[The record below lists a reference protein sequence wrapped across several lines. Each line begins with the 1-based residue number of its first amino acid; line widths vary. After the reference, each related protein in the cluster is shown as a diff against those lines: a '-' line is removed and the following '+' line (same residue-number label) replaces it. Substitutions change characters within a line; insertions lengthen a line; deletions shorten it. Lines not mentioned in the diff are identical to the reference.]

1 MRLIAVVL
9 HFLALGLVCLGADG
23 TPALQDP
30 WEVSYANLDATGP
43 HVLGCWK
50 FDELP
55 LADASGHG
63 AQLLSNTANLVPDGR
78 FGGGLKC
85 ATATHAAVA
94 LPRHSPPGPF
104 SAEMWVKVDP
114 NTPQTKTACLLD
126 KQGAL
131 MDDFCWNLLPANE
144 RGLRQMVVRLGF
156 GSFVK
161 EFVSTPV
168 YLPINEWRH
177 LAFTYDGAGRVAF
190 FADSQPSGEAF
201 EERCGSVHPGAQALC
216 LGNSIAG
223 AAAFPG
229 VIDEVRI
236 CSGVREFAAFLLEI
250 NSVSHVW
257 ERMER
262 PLPMK
267 ITCSNLRRQPLTGA
281 DMTFIVDGVKQSF
294 IFPDLAPGAAA
305 VNEFGPDT
313 SLKPGAYTLE
323 VVMGKGSSR
332 VSHSQ
337 KFQIVGRRSQ
347 MLPVIMDGMSQSD
360 LPQLQP
366 LACTHWT
373 GISNDDAPYA
383 GTANRSRPL
392 AVRPKIEAGL
402 QSGLRTVAALDYDQF
417 ILSRG
422 FRKKD
427 RDGKEYSPSEIN
439 AANPEV
445 ANAMASSGQVF
456 TVYYRNFNTWSGVL
470 LGSSSLNKTHPGFDP
485 GDLDAYRKFRGQEI
499 PAEIQRDDVDWRKLP
514 GFPINR
520 MIPDD
525 HPILKY
531 YRWLWSEG
539 NGWRAVNEAWH
550 RGYEKRKQDRVDT
563 WIMHHPSVRQPS
575 KAGGFSAVK
584 YIGDQSMDSYDP
596 LMAGLCADQQ
606 LAMSA
611 AHKNEMGVFGIIPLS
626 WDRSLVSPVGAEAT
640 AESIMQWDRI
650 SPLQRISVAPAIIT
664 ENLWMM
670 LSRPVKGLVLTEGFA
685 LRAGEDQLK
694 ITPGA
699 THPQSYTAFSHV
711 AKRLLFPLGPM
722 LARRQPW
729 RSPVAMLE
737 SFTSQMMAGR
747 GLYRGGSPRTLEV
760 WQALQHAHIQTDI
773 EYEETLAEGGLDGRQ
788 ILLMTDCDV
797 LPVSVV
803 EKIRKWQEMGGKII
817 ADEHLC
823 PALKADALLSEA
835 VEPAVRAA
843 PPEKNS
849 TTADASTPAPVVP
862 SLPLLPE
869 RITKL
874 CADLGW
880 RPLVS
885 CDSAD
890 VILHASQTGEAICLF
905 VINDRR
911 TAGSYVGQH
920 GLVREA
926 GLPVTASLNL
936 GLEKVNV
943 YDLSHAAFVLPKR
956 ADNGLSIPLKLGP
969 SEGRVLL
976 LSPSPLLD
984 MEFELPETATC
995 GNIAE
1000 LRINLK
1006 TSGGKPMPAAIPVAV
1021 SIRNAD
1027 GVPAEFDGH
1036 HVVENGELTL
1046 RLDLAKNETP
1056 GTWEVHV
1063 RELASGMES
1072 VKWMH
1077 VHP

>member
-1 MRLIAVVL
+1 MSFRLAILYHLVLSGLCLIAQ
-9 HFLALGLVCLGADG
+9 GA
-23 TPALQDP
+23 PPLQDP
-30 WEVSYANLDATGP
+30 WEESYANLDATGP

-55 LADASGHG
+55 LVDASGHG
-63 AQLLSNTANLVPDGR
+63 AQLVSDRANLVPDGR

-85 ATATHAAVA
+85 ASATKSAVA
-94 LPRHSPPGPF
+94 LPRHSPLGAF
-104 SAEMWVKVDP
+104 SAEMWVKVTTETSP
-114 NTPQTKTACLLD
+114 SQTACLLD
-126 KQGAL
+126 KQGVR

-144 RGLRQMVVRLGF
+144 RGLRQMVVKLGF
-156 GSFVK
+156 GTFVK
-161 EFVSTPV
+161 EFVSEPV
-168 YLPINEWRH
+168 FLPINDWRH

-190 FADSQPSGEAF
+190 FANSQPSGEAF
-201 EERCGSVHPGAQALC
+201 EERCGALQPGAQSLC
-216 LGNSIAG
+216 LGSSLAG

-229 VIDEVRI
+229 VIDEVRL
-236 CSGVREFAAFLLEI
+236 CSGVRGFAAFLLEI

-262 PLPMK
+262 SLPVK
-267 ITCSNLRRQPLTGA
+267 ITCTNLRPQPLNGA
-281 DMTFIVDGVKQSF
+281 DMTFIVDGVEQSF
-294 IFPDLAPGAAA
+294 IFPDLAPGASN

-313 SLKPGAYTLE
+313 ALKPGTYTLE
-323 VVMGKGSSR
+323 VVMGKGSRR
-332 VSHSQ
+332 VSHSHE
-337 KFQIVGRRSQ
+337 FQIVGRRTQ
-347 MLPVIMDGMSQSD
+347 MLPVIMDGAGQAD
-360 LPQLQP
+360 LTQLQP

-383 GTANRSRPL
+383 GTANKSRPL

-402 QSGLRTVAALDYDQF
+402 QSGLRTVASLDYDQLM
-417 ILSRG
+417 LSRG
-422 FRKKD
+422 FRKAG
-427 RDGKEYSPSEIN
+427 RDGKEYSPLEIN
-439 AANPEV
+439 AAHPEA
-445 ANAMASSGQVF
+445 ANLMAACGNMF
-456 TVYYRNFNTWSGVL
+456 TLYYRNFNAWSGVL
-470 LGSSSLNKTHPGFDP
+470 LGSSSLGKTHPGF
-485 GDLDAYRKFRGQEI
+485 GALDLEAYRKFSGQEI
-499 PAEIQRDDVDWRKLP
+499 PAEIHADDVDWQKLP
-514 GFPINR
+514 GFPTNR

-525 HPILKY
+525 HPALKY

-539 NGWRAVNEAWH
+539 NGRKAVNEAWH
-550 RGYEKRKQDRVDT
+550 RAYERRKQDRAET

-575 KAGGFSAVK
+575 KAGSFASVMC
-584 YIGDQSMDSYDP
+584 IGDQSMDSRDP

-611 AHKNEMGVFGIIPLS
+611 ANEHELDVFGILPLS
-626 WDRSLVSPVGAEAT
+626 WDRVSVSPVGAERT

-650 SPLQRISVAPAIIT
+650 SPLQRISVAPAILK

-685 LRAGEDQLK
+685 LRSANNQLQS
-694 ITPGA
+694 ILGA
-699 THPQSYTAFSHV
+699 THPQSYAAFSDV

-722 LARRQPW
+722 LAKRQPW

-747 GLYRGGSPRTLEV
+747 GLYRGASPRTLEV
-760 WQALQHAHIQTDI
+760 WHALQHAHVQTDI
-773 EYEETLAEGGLDGRQ
+773 VYEETLAKGGLDGRQ
-788 ILLMTDCDV
+788 ILIMTDCDI

-803 EKIRKWQEMGGKII
+803 EKIRNWQKMGGRII

-823 PALKADALLSEA
+823 PALKADALLSEP
-835 VEPAVRAA
+835 VETNVQASPPADTSNV
-843 PPEKNS
+843 
-849 TTADASTPAPVVP
+849 APVAP
-862 SLPLLPE
+862 QPLPE
-869 RITKL
+869 RLTQL
-874 CADLGW
+874 CKEFGW
-880 RPLVS
+880 QPLVS

-890 VILHASQTGEAICLF
+890 VILHASLSGEATCLF

-911 TAGSYVGQH
+911 EAGSYVGQH

-936 GLEKVNV
+936 GEGKLNV
-943 YDLSHAAFVLPKR
+943 YDLSHAAFLLPKR
-956 ADNGLSIPLKLGP
+956 TDSGLSIPLKLGP
-969 SEGRVLL
+969 AEGRVLL

-1000 LRINLK
+1000 ARIKLM

-1021 SIRNAD
+1021 TIRDANGA
-1027 GVPAEFDGH
+1027 PAEFDGY
-1036 HVVENGELTL
+1036 HVVENGELIL

-1072 VKWMH
+1072 VKWMQ
-1077 VHP
+1077 VNQ

>member
-1 MRLIAVVL
+1 MRVL
-9 HFLALGLVCLGADG
+9 AAMVNYLALGLICIGADA
-23 TPALQDP
+23 TPVLQDP

-63 AQLLSNTANLVPDGR
+63 AQLLSNKANLVPDGR
-78 FGGGLKC
+78 FGGGLNC
-85 ATATHAAVA
+85 ATATKAAAV
-94 LPRHSPPGPF
+94 LPRHSPQGAF
-104 SAEMWVKVDP
+104 SAEMWVKVAP
-114 NTPQTKTACLLD
+114 NTAQTKTACLLD

-131 MDDFCWNLLPANE
+131 MDDFCWSLQPANE
-144 RGLRQMVVRLGF
+144 RGLRQMVVKLGF

-161 EFVSTPV
+161 EFVSVPV
-168 YLPINEWRH
+168 FLPVNEWRH

-190 FADSQPSGEAF
+190 FVDSQPSGEAF
-201 EERCGSVHPGAQALC
+201 EERCGASHPGAQPLC
-216 LGNSIAG
+216 LGNSITE

-236 CSGVREFAAFLLEI
+236 CSGVRGFAAFLLEI
-250 NSVSHVW
+250 NGASHVW

-262 PLPMK
+262 PLAMK
-267 ITCSNLRRQPLTGA
+267 ITCTNLRRQPLTAA
-281 DMTFIVDGVKQSF
+281 DMTFIVDGIKQSF
-294 IFPDLAPGAAA
+294 IFPDLAPGEAKI
-305 VNEFGPDT
+305 NEYGPDT
-313 SLKPGAYTLE
+313 SLKPGDYTLE

-347 MLPVIMDGMSQSD
+347 MLPVIMDGMSQAD

-383 GTANRSRPL
+383 GTADRSRPV
-392 AVRPKIEAGL
+392 AVRTKIEAGL
-402 QSGLRTVAALDYDQF
+402 QSGLRSVASVNYDPF
-417 ILSRG
+417 MLSRG
-422 FRKKD
+422 FRKTD
-427 RDGKEYSPSEIN
+427 RDGKEYSPTELN

-445 ANAMASSGQVF
+445 ANAMASCGQVF
-456 TVYYRNFNTWSGVL
+456 TVYYRNFSAWSGVL
-470 LGSSSLNKTHPGFDP
+470 LGSSPLSKTHPGFGP
-485 GDLDAYRKFRGQEI
+485 GDLDAYRKFSGQEI
-499 PAEIQRDDVDWRKLP
+499 PAEIQSDDVDWKKLP
-514 GFPINR
+514 GFPTNR

-525 HPILKY
+525 YPILKY

-539 NGWRAVNEAWH
+539 NGWKALNEAWR
-550 RGYEKRKQDRVDT
+550 RGYEKRKQDRADT
-563 WIMHHPSVRQPS
+563 WIVHHPSVRQPS
-575 KAGGFSAVK
+575 KAGGFSSVN
-584 YIGDQSMDSYDP
+584 YIADQSIDSRDP

-611 AHKNEMGVFGIIPLS
+611 AHQNGPGVFGIMPLS
-626 WDRSLVSPVGAEAT
+626 WDRSLASPAGAEDT

-650 SPLQRISVAPAIIT
+650 SPLQRISVAPVILT

-685 LRAGEDQLK
+685 LRTDENQLK
-694 ITPGA
+694 ISPGA
-699 THPQSYTAFSHV
+699 THPQIKAAFSDV

-729 RSPVAMLE
+729 RSPVAMVE

-747 GLYRGGSPRTLEV
+747 GIYRGGSSRTLEV
-760 WQALQHAHIQTDI
+760 WRALQHAHVQADI
-773 EYEETLAEGGLDGRQ
+773 LYEEALVDGGLDGRQ

-797 LPVSVV
+797 LPASVV
-803 EKIRKWQEMGGKII
+803 EKIKEWQEAGGKII

-823 PALKADALLSEA
+823 PALKADAFLSEP
-835 VEPAVRAA
+835 VEPTVPSGMPDQNSAA
-843 PPEKNS
+843 
-849 TTADASTPAPVVP
+849 ADAANTALVMPAQ
-862 SLPLLPE
+862 PLLPE
-869 RITKL
+869 RIARL
-874 CADLGW
+874 CRDLGW
-880 RPLVS
+880 RPLAS
-885 CDSAD
+885 CDSSD
-890 VILHASQTGEAICLF
+890 VILHASQTGDAICLF

-911 TAGSYVGQH
+911 AAGKYVGQH

-926 GLPVTASLNL
+926 GLPVAASLNL
-936 GLEKVNV
+936 GLDKVNV

-956 ADNGLSIPLKLGP
+956 TDNGLSISLKLGP
-969 SEGRVLL
+969 AEGRVLL
-976 LSPSPLLD
+976 LSPSPLLE
-984 MEFELPETATC
+984 MECELPETATC
-995 GNIAE
+995 GNTAE
-1000 LRINLK
+1000 IRIRLT

-1021 SIRNAD
+1021 SIRDAD

-1036 HVVENGELTL
+1036 HVVENGELIL

-1056 GTWEVHV
+1056 GTWEVRV

-1072 VKWMH
+1072 VKWMQ
-1077 VHP
+1077 VNP

>member
-1 MRLIAVVL
+1 MRLRSAIL
-9 HFLALGLVCLGADG
+9 HLLALGLVCRGANG
-23 TPALQDP
+23 TPPLQDP
-30 WEVSYANLDATGP
+30 WEESYANLDATGT

-63 AQLLSNTANLVPDGR
+63 AQLVSDRANLVPDGR

-85 ATATHAAVA
+85 ATATKSAVA
-94 LPRHSPPGPF
+94 LPRHSPQGAF
-104 SAEMWVKVDP
+104 SAEMWVKVATD
-114 NTPQTKTACLLD
+114 TPPTQTACLLD
-126 KQGAL
+126 KQGAR
-131 MDDFCWNLLPANE
+131 MEDFCWNLLPANE
-144 RGLRQMVVRLGF
+144 RGLRQMVVKLGF
-156 GSFVK
+156 GTFVK
-161 EFVSTPV
+161 EFVSAPV
-168 YLPINEWRH
+168 FLPINDWRH

-190 FADSQPSGEAF
+190 FADSQPSGEIF
-201 EERCGSVHPGAQALC
+201 EERCGALQPGAQSLC
-216 LGNSIAG
+216 LGSSIAG

-236 CSGVREFAAFLLEI
+236 CSGVRGFAAFLLEI

-262 PLPMK
+262 SLPMK
-267 ITCSNLRRQPLTGA
+267 INCTNLRPQPLTGA
-281 DMTFIVDGVKQSF
+281 DMTFIVDGVEQSF
-294 IFPDLAPGAAA
+294 IFPDLAPGAANI
-305 VNEFGPDT
+305 NEFGPDT
-313 SLKPGAYTLE
+313 SLKLGAYTLE
-323 VVMGKGSSR
+323 VVMGKGSRR
-332 VSHSQ
+332 VSRSQ
-337 KFQIVGRRSQ
+337 EFQIVGRRSQ

-383 GTANRSRPL
+383 GTANKSRPL

-402 QSGLRTVAALDYDQF
+402 QSGLRTVAALDYDQLM
-417 ILSRG
+417 LSRG
-422 FRKKD
+422 FRKAG
-427 RDGKEYSPSEIN
+427 RDGKEFSPPEIN
-439 AANPEV
+439 AAHPEAANFMV
-445 ANAMASSGQVF
+445 ACGNMF
-456 TVYYRNFNTWSGVL
+456 TLYYRNFNAWSGVL
-470 LGSSSLNKTHPGFDP
+470 LGSSSLSKTHPGFGAMDVE
-485 GDLDAYRKFRGQEI
+485 AYRKFSGQEI
-499 PAEIQRDDVDWRKLP
+499 PAEIQGDDVDWQKLP
-514 GFPINR
+514 GFPTNR

-531 YRWLWSEG
+531 YRWFWSEG
-539 NGWRAVNEAWH
+539 NGWKAVNEAWH
-550 RGYEKRKQDRVDT
+550 RAYERRKQDRADT

-575 KAGGFSAVK
+575 KAGSFSSVM
-584 YIGDQSMDSYDP
+584 YIGDESMDSRDP

-606 LAMSA
+606 FAMSA
-611 AHKNEMGVFGIIPLS
+611 ANEHELGVFGIMPLS
-626 WDRSLVSPVGAEAT
+626 WDRALASPVGAEGT

-650 SPLQRISVAPAIIT
+650 SPLQRISVAPAILK

-670 LSRPVKGLVLTEGFA
+670 LSRPVKGLVLTDGFA
-685 LRAGEDQLK
+685 LRTGKNQLQS
-694 ITPGA
+694 TLGA
-699 THPQSYTAFSHV
+699 THPQSYAAFSDV

-747 GLYRGGSPRTLEV
+747 GLYRGRSSRTLEV

-773 EYEETLAEGGLDGRQ
+773 VYEEYLAEGGLDGRQ
-788 ILLMTDCDV
+788 ILLLTDCDI
-797 LPVSVV
+797 LPVSIV
-803 EKIRKWQEMGGKII
+803 EKIRRWQEMGGKII

-823 PALKADALLSEA
+823 PALKADALLSEP
-835 VEPAVRAA
+835 VETNVRAS
-843 PPEKNS
+843 PP
-849 TTADASTPAPVVP
+849 ADTSPVAPVAP
-862 SLPLLPE
+862 QLLPE
-869 RITKL
+869 RITQL
-874 CADLGW
+874 CKDLGW
-880 RPLVS
+880 QPLVS

-905 VINDRR
+905 VINDSRA
-911 TAGSYVGQH
+911 AGSYVGQH

-926 GLPVTASLNL
+926 GLPVTANLNL
-936 GLEKVNV
+936 GQGKVNI

-976 LSPSPLLD
+976 LSPSPLLE
-984 MEFELPETATC
+984 MQLNLPETATC

-1000 LRINLK
+1000 ARINLM

-1021 SIRNAD
+1021 SIRDANGA
-1027 GVPAEFDGH
+1027 PAEFDGY
-1036 HVVENGELTL
+1036 HVVENGELIL

-1056 GTWEVHV
+1056 GIWEVHV

-1072 VKWMH
+1072 VKWMQ
-1077 VHP
+1077 VNP